1 MIRLLI
7 AFILGVSTI
16 PITVALVVLFK
27 ELKQLS
33 EVVREER
40 KLNTPMEFSSLRP
53 IFWRLLVS
61 KNIFGKIK

>member
-27 ELKQLS
+27 ELKQLP

>member
-7 AFILGVSTI
+7 AFILGVATI
-16 PITVALVVLFK
+16 PIAVALVVLFK
-27 ELKQLS
+27 ELKQLP

-53 IFWRLLVS
+53 IFWRLFVAKS
-61 KNIFGKIK
+61 IFGKIK

>member
-27 ELKQLS
+27 ELKQLP

-40 KLNTPMEFSSLRP
+40 KLNTPMKFSSLRP